1 MVTTKRGTTVK
12 SQKRGRV
19 EEKGKGVVAGP
30 VSRLPLRARADCG
43 LGRTIAAPALE
54 LLRTSL
60 AIHISKHLLPP
71 GWENG

>member
-19 EEKGKGVVAGP
+19 EEKGVVAGP

-60 AIHISKHLLPP
+60 AIHISKHLLPA

>member
-1 MVTTKRGTTVK
+1 MVTTKRGTKGK

-19 EEKGKGVVAGP
+19 EEKGKGVVAGL

>member
-12 SQKRGRV
+12 REAESKKR
-19 EEKGKGVVAGP
+19 EKGFVAGP

-54 LLRTSL
+54 LLRTSR